1 MMNHDKNI
9 DTSLL
14 LIFSLL
20 SLGAVIFIMASV
32 PPFIRDELTH
42 HLAVPKLYIKHGG
55 ICELPNIKFSY
66 YPMNIDLL
74 YLIPLYFN
82 NDIAPKYIHFLF
94 ALLTAVF
101 IYHYLRKQTSREY
114 GLLGALFFL
123 STPVIVRLSTTAYV
137 DLGLVFFSWLCLF
150 YFLKWCSE
158 DYKLRYLIYAG
169 AICGMALGSKY
180 NGLLTLFIM
189 AGLTPLAY
197 SIPVNSKMTT
207 IDHNQRNR
215 NSIRGLGYGALF
227 IIAALIVFSPWM
239 IRNYIW
245 TQNPVYPLYESV
257 FNADNTALG
266 ISDIEK
272 PTKFNHFQRRRY
284 IYHESFWES
293 AFMPVRI
300 FFQGK
305 DDDPKYF
312 DGKLNPFL
320 IILPIFA
327 FWKRKTRNRK
337 LDLHKNI
344 LLAFTVLFLMIA
356 LFTTDMRIRYISPV
370 IPPLVILSMLGINN
384 CLTVLSDASW
394 GKQFFRILMISII
407 TFAFCL
413 NGTYVAQL
421 FQTIDPIDYIL
432 NKVDRDAYISRF
444 VGEYPT
450 LQYANQ
456 HLQEDARVLCLLLGN
471 RTYYLDREFVLNE
484 NFFRKNS
491 AGRYSEDALIKRLN
505 QSRATHIILGLL
517 TYKNW
522 AKSSLNPHE
531 EMVFRNFFNK
541 HTKTRYEKNGYLLLE
556 VIH

>member
-257 FNADNTALG
+257 FNADNTALS